1 MRKNLKVLTVQFEA
15 VLGDKDANLKKL
27 AKLLKENADA
37 EADVVILPEVFS
49 LGADYDNWQ
58 AQAEFIPG
66 QTTML
71 LSGLAELYNTNIIG
85 GSFIEKTYDGKFYN
99 TCIVVDRSGAVVA
112 QYRKNHL
119 FAHNGSRE
127 NEFLDA
133 GDSVINVELDGVKF
147 GLALCYDIRFPELFR
162 KMVQN
167 GTEVF
172 VIPAAFP
179 QERIA
184 QWNILNQARAL
195 ENQAFLISCNQ
206 FGCSNIVSPKGEI
219 LAQTDVGEVVTQ
231 NIINLDE
238 ISKIRTNT
246 PYLADMKL

>member
-1 MRKNLKVLTVQFEA
+1 MRKNIKVLTVQFEP

-27 AKLLKENADA
+27 AKLLKENTDA
-37 EADVVILPEVFS
+37 EADIVILPEIFS
-49 LGADYDNWQ
+49 LGADYENWQ
-58 AQAEFIPG
+58 KQAEFVPA

-85 GSFIEKTYDGKFYN
+85 GSFIERTFDGKFYN
-99 TCIVVDRSGAVVA
+99 TCIAVNRQGAVVG
-112 QYRKNHL
+112 QYRKNYL
-119 FAHNGSRE
+119 FSHNGGRE
-127 NEFLDA
+127 NEFIDA
-133 GDSVINVELDGVKF
+133 GEDIAVVELDGVKF

-162 KMVQN
+162 KMVKN
-167 GTEVF
+167 GAEVF
-172 VIPAAFP
+172 VVPAAFP
-179 QERIA
+179 QERIE

-219 LAQTDVGEVVTQ
+219 LAQTDEGEVVTQ

-238 ISKIRTNT
+238 ILKTRTNT
-246 PYLADMKL
+246 PYLADMKD